1 MALSPQIVSPKH
13 SQFGDRTIRTLS
25 GASRIDSLVLADV
38 LLAVLAKHGLIVE
51 GDPGTEELAI
61 DLRLTYH

>member
-1 MALSPQIVSPKH
+1 MRVS
-13 SQFGDRTIRTLS
+13 
-25 GASRIDSLVLADV
+25 IDSLVLADV

-61 DLRLTYH
+61 ELRLTYH